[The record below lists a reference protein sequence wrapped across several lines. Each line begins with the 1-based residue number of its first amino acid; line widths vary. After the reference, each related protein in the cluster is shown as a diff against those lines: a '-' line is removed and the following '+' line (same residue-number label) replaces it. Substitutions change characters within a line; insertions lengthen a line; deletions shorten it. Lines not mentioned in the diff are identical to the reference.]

1 MGFLCFLNECIVH
14 RKSYLQ
20 NHIYN
25 HIYKIAK
32 RNLKIDKLIV

>member
-20 NHIYN
+20 NHIY
-25 HIYKIAK
+25 KIAK